1 MSISVFIVDDHKL
14 ILDAWTRLLKD
25 FDQIEIIGTASSG
38 QKAHSAIKELRP
50 DIVLMDIN
58 LNEVSG
64 IELTGEITKTL
75 PKTKIIGL
83 SMHDDIVFVKQM
95 LRKGASGYL
104 TKNIDTVELVQ
115 AIEEVYNGKT
125 YVCREIKD
133 REFFQSISN
142 TGVNN
147 NITSKELEVIK
158 LVIKG
163 NTSKQIGELLNIAKR
178 TVDTHRYNVM
188 KKLELNKVTQLIE
201 WAKNKGIV

>member
-25 FDQIEIIGTASSG
+25 FDQIEIIGTASTG
-38 QKAHSAIKELRP
+38 QKAHSAINELRP

-58 LNEVSG
+58 LNGDSG
-64 IELTGEITKTL
+64 IELTGEISKTL

-115 AIEEVYNGKT
+115 AIEEVYSGNT

-133 REFFQSISN
+133 REFFQSLTDASEKS
-142 TGVNN
+142 
-147 NITSKELEVIK
+147 NITYKELEVIK

-188 KKLELNKVTQLIE
+188 KKLELNNVTQLIE
-201 WAKNKGIV
+201 WAKNKGIG